1 MARKR
6 LNPNLKKYFMKK
18 LSVLFFLSLCFL
30 PHFLLAQTA
39 TTFRITASISGS
51 GSVLPTGGNNVFYD
65 YADGSGRYKINEL
78 QMTGLSSGSFA
89 SIQIRVMNTA
99 AGAEGMTNLEF
110 LSVYM
115 PQPCASDIVSVSI
128 DPTAS
133 VDDFYDIE
141 FVCAENRGP
150 CSRLE
155 YDGDDLAAGA
165 LVYFDN
171 SSGVFSGDVYMSVA
185 SPQNATVADFSGSYP
200 AGSDTWYKMDDIGDG
215 MYMTTV
221 NAPAT
226 AARISFWNGNY
237 STGVKDGAVV
247 FFNIPY
253 DAENPKFVPSAT
265 NNYTDTDEWC
275 AADGLDNSYYTVLGS
290 WREGPPS
297 ATVSSTR
304 TYIDASYDESFTLSV
319 TLSSGTAESYKW
331 QRRLDSENG
340 FSDISGATTNPYEVM
355 KEQFPTETAYYRCF
369 ITFADGTVVT
379 SGTVT
384 VTVAA
389 SCGGNTEP
397 VVVYRQDFGTVPA
410 EYNGYNGDGMRFK
423 YREPLEGMVG
433 YEYKPYPVQIND
445 GHYAVVADPYYGGC
459 DGNDVEACIPA
470 VRTIDESISWYRDYF
485 YPYSSSNAIKFRDH
499 TVNQQDDD
507 AEEFGLCLMINY
519 SVNGETLAYEHELT
533 DSEKENMTP
542 GSVVRLTAYVAS
554 AARYQAGTTI
564 MESVTM
570 TIELQFRSTEA
581 GAQWA
586 TLVSQETTVKHHD
599 NWLPIVT
606 PEFELGHD
614 AGDYRLR
621 IYSSGEG
628 GKGNDVLIDD
638 IRLEV
643 CRPKLRLYFED
654 EEGKTSSKKIM
665 EKADETVSLLVPHFD
680 EAALGESSC
689 VMLFLYGQNG
699 YEAYLGDFTVSQNG
713 SGENEY
719 RMNLPDT
726 YTDADDNVVKLVS
739 SVPGAWSFAA
749 IATTDAICSDSGL
762 KNQLIEDV
770 IGGNVDPSTA
780 DDCVGSNIVDLIT
793 ECATAPQLSTDAE
806 TSLCLDNPA
815 DFVYPVLKLAFDYF
829 SDENI
834 AYTLYQDGNIV
845 NGAENISLAA
855 ALQTG
860 EVEINLADYAAAL
873 AWQPGSSHSLYV
885 EINETYEGTQ
895 ICPRSSNEIT
905 FSIGITPQINGVL
918 QDVDFCRGEQAIVTA
933 NVSNATELLWQQSTD
948 GGVTWNAAEGENNTA
963 TYMFPERTASG
974 TQYKL
979 IATNRA
985 GNLVCG
991 PVESNVITAT
1001 VSNAV
1006 APAVTD
1012 YNECAV
1018 EGVKQLS
1025 DLASGYEGVLQW
1037 YDADMNLLADA
1048 TFSTSEVGEYTYYV
1062 RAVDGNCQS
1071 EDVPVNVTI
1080 RSSVSGIDLLP
1091 AEETDI
1097 TIGTVVDK
1105 TLSVNPADAVYTV
1118 VWTVNGNQV
1127 QVQGNILTE
1136 TPYTDRL
1143 YKVVVTDECG
1153 NSFEASATATVA
1165 WPTIIT
1171 PHLKDDKNDD
1181 FLVGLQEDIY
1191 LEIYD
1196 RWGNKIFSG
1205 NNGWPQ
1211 SEAARQMPGVYYYT
1225 ATMPDGTVKKGT
1237 VEIYK

>member
-1 MARKR
+1 
-6 LNPNLKKYFMKK
+6 MKK

-30 PHFLLAQTA
+30 PHFLLAQTE

-78 QMTGLSSGSFA
+78 QMIGLSSGSFA

-99 AGAEGMTNLEF
+99 AGAAGMTKLEF

-128 DPTAS
+128 DPNAS

-171 SSGVFSGDVYMSVA
+171 GSGVFSGDVYMSVA
-185 SPQNATVADFSGSYP
+185 SPQNAIVADFSGSYS
-200 AGSDTWYKMDDIGDG
+200 AGSDTWYKMDDIGNG
-215 MYMTTV
+215 LYMATV

-226 AARISFWNGNY
+226 AARISFWNGDY

-319 TLSSGTAESYKW
+319 TLSSGTAVSYQW

-355 KEQFPTETAYYRCF
+355 NGQFPSETAYYRCL
-369 ITFADGTVVT
+369 ITLADGTVVT

-665 EKADETVSLLVPHFD
+665 EKAAETVSLLVPHFD
-680 EAALGESSC
+680 EAALGESPC

-762 KNQLIEDV
+762 KKQLIEDV

-806 TSLCLDNPA
+806 TSLCLDDPA

-918 QDVDFCRGEQAIVTA
+918 QDVDFCRGEQASVTA

-1211 SEAARQMPGVYYYT
+1211 SEAARQMPGIYYYT

>member
-1 MARKR
+1 M
-6 LNPNLKKYFMKK
+6 
-18 LSVLFFLSLCFL
+18 
-30 PHFLLAQTA
+30 
-39 TTFRITASISGS
+39 
-51 GSVLPTGGNNVFYD
+51 
-65 YADGSGRYKINEL
+65 
-78 QMTGLSSGSFA
+78 
-89 SIQIRVMNTA
+89 
-99 AGAEGMTNLEF
+99 
-110 LSVYM
+110 
-115 PQPCASDIVSVSI
+115 
-128 DPTAS
+128 
-133 VDDFYDIE
+133 
-141 FVCAENRGP
+141 
-150 CSRLE
+150 
-155 YDGDDLAAGA
+155 
-165 LVYFDN
+165 
-171 SSGVFSGDVYMSVA
+171 
-185 SPQNATVADFSGSYP
+185 
-200 AGSDTWYKMDDIGDG
+200 
-215 MYMTTV
+215 
-221 NAPAT
+221 
-226 AARISFWNGNY
+226 
-237 STGVKDGAVV
+237 
-247 FFNIPY
+247 
-253 DAENPKFVPSAT
+253 
-265 NNYTDTDEWC
+265 
-275 AADGLDNSYYTVLGS
+275 
-290 WREGPPS
+290 
-297 ATVSSTR
+297 
-304 TYIDASYDESFTLSV
+304 
-319 TLSSGTAESYKW
+319 
-331 QRRLDSENG
+331 
-340 FSDISGATTNPYEVM
+340 
-355 KEQFPTETAYYRCF
+355 
-369 ITFADGTVVT
+369 
-379 SGTVT
+379 
-384 VTVAA
+384 
-389 SCGGNTEP
+389 
-397 VVVYRQDFGTVPA
+397 
-410 EYNGYNGDGMRFK
+410 
-423 YREPLEGMVG
+423 
-433 YEYKPYPVQIND
+433 
-445 GHYAVVADPYYGGC
+445 
-459 DGNDVEACIPA
+459 
-470 VRTIDESISWYRDYF
+470 
-485 YPYSSSNAIKFRDH
+485 
-499 TVNQQDDD
+499 
-507 AEEFGLCLMINY
+507 
-519 SVNGETLAYEHELT
+519 
-533 DSEKENMTP
+533 
-542 GSVVRLTAYVAS
+542 
-554 AARYQAGTTI
+554 
-564 MESVTM
+564 
-570 TIELQFRSTEA
+570 
-581 GAQWA
+581 
-586 TLVSQETTVKHHD
+586 
-599 NWLPIVT
+599 
-606 PEFELGHD
+606 
-614 AGDYRLR
+614 
-621 IYSSGEG
+621 
-628 GKGNDVLIDD
+628 
-638 IRLEV
+638 
-643 CRPKLRLYFED
+643 
-654 EEGKTSSKKIM
+654 
-665 EKADETVSLLVPHFD
+665 
-680 EAALGESSC
+680 
-689 VMLFLYGQNG
+689 
-699 YEAYLGDFTVSQNG
+699 
-713 SGENEY
+713 
-719 RMNLPDT
+719 
-726 YTDADDNVVKLVS
+726 VKLVS

-806 TSLCLDNPA
+806 TSLCLDDPT

-918 QDVDFCRGEQAIVTA
+918 QDVDFCRGEQASVTA

>member
-1 MARKR
+1 
-6 LNPNLKKYFMKK
+6 MKK
-18 LSVLFFLSLCFL
+18 LFVFLFSCLWS
-30 PHFLLAQTA
+30 HFLLAQTGLDL
-39 TTFRITASISGS
+39 TFRVSVSGGTKPVS
-51 GSVLPTGGNNVFYD
+51 QVLNYND
-65 YADGSGRYKINEL
+65 A
-78 QMTGLSSGSFA
+78 TGLYEANSVELGGMTSGSFN
-89 SIQIRVMNTA
+89 SMQVRLICQ
-99 AGAEGMTNLEF
+99 EGSSDPVFNQLLP
-110 LSVYM
+110 LSSFM
-115 PQPCASDIVSVSI
+115 AQPCATDEVSI
-128 DPTAS
+128 SLDPYA
-133 VDDFYDIE
+133 VDVKNPESEDYFYDLTFE
-141 FVCAENRGP
+141 CSESRGP

-171 SSGVFSGDVYMSVA
+171 GSEVFSGDVYMSVA

-200 AGSDTWYKMDDIGDG
+200 VGSDTWYKMDNIGNG
-215 MYMTTV
+215 LYMATV

-226 AARISFWNGNY
+226 AARISFWNGDY
-237 STGVKDGAVV
+237 STGVKDGTVV

-265 NNYTDTDEWC
+265 NNYTDADEWC
-275 AADGLDNSYYTVLGS
+275 AADVLDNSYYTVLGG

-304 TYIDASYDESFTLSV
+304 TYVDASYDKSFTLSV
-319 TLSSGTAESYKW
+319 TLSSGTAVSYQW

-340 FSDISGATTNPYEVM
+340 FSDISGATANSYEVT
-355 KEQFPTETAYYRCF
+355 KEQFPSETAYYRCL
-369 ITFADGTVVT
+369 ITLADGTVVT
-379 SGTVT
+379 SGTVA

-410 EYNGYNGDGMRFK
+410 DYNGYNGDGMRFK

-470 VRTIDESISWYRDYF
+470 VRTTDESISWYRDYF

-499 TVNQQDDD
+499 TVNQQDDE

-519 SVNGETLAYEHELT
+519 SENGETLAYEHELT

-570 TIELQFRSTEA
+570 TIELQFRSAEA
-581 GAQWA
+581 GAQWE

-654 EEGKTSSKKIM
+654 EGGNTSSKKIM

-680 EAALGESSC
+680 EAALGESPC

-699 YEAYLGDFTVSQNG
+699 YEAYLGDFNVSQNA

-719 RMNLPDT
+719 RMVLPDT
-726 YTDADDNVVKLVS
+726 YINSDGNELKLVS
-739 SVPGAWSFAA
+739 TVPGAWNFAA
-749 IATTDAICSDSGL
+749 TATTDAICNDPVL
-762 KNQLIEDV
+762 KAQLIED
-770 IGGNVDPSTA
+770 IKSGNVDPSTA
-780 DDCVGSNIVDLIT
+780 DDCVGSNIAYLTT
-793 ECATAPQLSTDAE
+793 ECAAVPQLSTDAE
-806 TSLCLDNPA
+806 TSICLTDGNIT
-815 DFVYPVLKLAFDYF
+815 YPELSLAFEYF
-829 SDENI
+829 SNENLT
-834 AYTLYQDGNIV
+834 YTLYQDDVAIASATDV
-845 NGAENISLAA
+845 AFTDEELANGLAKIDLSSLAVD
-855 ALQTG
+855 L
-860 EVEINLADYAAAL
+860 N
-873 AWQPGSSHSLYV
+873 WQPGSSHSLYIK
-885 EINETYEGTQ
+885 INEVFDGESV
-895 ICPRSSNEIT
+895 CPRQSNSLM
-905 FSIGITPQINGVL
+905 FSFGIQPVFNGVL
-918 QDVDFCRGEQAIVTA
+918 QDVDFCRGEQASVIADV
-933 NVSNATELLWQQSTD
+933 VNATELLWQQSTD

-963 TYMFPERTASG
+963 TYMFPEGTTSG

-979 IATNRA
+979 VATNSL
-985 GNLVCG
+985 GSLVCG
-991 PVESNVITAT
+991 PVESNVISVT

-1006 APAVTD
+1006 APAVAD
-1012 YNECAV
+1012 YDECAV

-1071 EDVPVNVTI
+1071 DDVPVNVTI
-1080 RSSVSGIDLLP
+1080 KSSVSGIDLLP

-1118 VWTVNGNQV
+1118 VWTVNDNQV
-1127 QVQGNILTE
+1127 QVQGNTLTE
-1136 TPYTDRL
+1136 TPFTDRL

-1153 NSFEASATATVA
+1153 NSFEANATATVA

-1171 PHLKDDKNDD
+1171 PHAKDDKNDD
-1181 FLVGLQEDIY
+1181 FLVGLQEDLY
-1191 LEIYD
+1191 LVIYD

>member
-1 MARKR
+1 
-6 LNPNLKKYFMKK
+6 MKK
-18 LSVLFFLSLCFL
+18 RAIVLLLSFFLL
-30 PHFLLAQTA
+30 PLSLLAQTG
-39 TTFRITASISGS
+39 TNFTFRVI
-51 GSVLPTGGNNVFYD
+51 VTGGTGTFSQVLNYN
-65 YADGSGRYKINEL
+65 AASGRYEVLNVTL
-78 QMTGLSSGSFA
+78 SGLSTGSFNA
-89 SIQIRVMNTA
+89 MQVRLICQ
-99 AGAEGMTNLEF
+99 EGSSTPVFNQF
-110 LSVYM
+110 LPLSSFM
-115 PQPCASDIVSVSI
+115 AQPCATDEVSI
-128 DPTAS
+128 SLDPNAVDVENPAS
-133 VDDFYDIE
+133 EDYFYDLTFE
-141 FVCAENRGP
+141 CSESRGP

-165 LVYFDN
+165 VLYFDN
-171 SSGVFSGDVYMSVA
+171 SGNVFNSGEVYVSVA
-185 SPQNATVADFSGSYP
+185 SVANAAVAELSASYN
-200 AGSDTWYKMDDIGDG
+200 ASADTWYKMDDIGDG
-215 MYMTTV
+215 MYMTTI
-221 NAPAT
+221 NAPVS

-304 TYIDASYDESFTLSV
+304 AYIDASYDESFTLSV

-355 KEQFPTETAYYRCF
+355 KEQFPTETAYYRCL
-369 ITFADGTVVT
+369 ITFADGTEVF

-397 VVVYRQDFGTVPA
+397 VVVYRQDFGTVPDD
-410 EYNGYNGDGMRFK
+410 YDGYNGDGMRFK
-423 YREPLEGMVG
+423 YREPLEGMIG
-433 YEYKPYPVQIND
+433 YDYMEYPKRIND
-445 GHYAVVADPYYGGC
+445 GDYAVVADPYYGGC
-459 DGNDVEACIPA
+459 GGGDGDVESCIGTE
-470 VRTIDESISWYRDYF
+470 RTTDESVSWYRDYF

-507 AEEFGLCLMINY
+507 AKKKFGLCLMINY

-542 GSVVRLTAYVAS
+542 GSMVRLTAYVAS
-554 AARYQAGTTI
+554 AARYQASSTI
-564 MESVTM
+564 MASVTM
-570 TIELQFRSTEA
+570 TIELQFRSAVA
-581 GAQWA
+581 GSQWE
-586 TLVSQETTVKHHD
+586 TLVSQKTIVHHHD

-628 GKGNDVLIDD
+628 GNGNDVLIDD

-680 EAALGESSC
+680 EAALGESPC

-719 RMNLPDT
+719 RMDLPDT
-726 YTDADDNVVKLVS
+726 YTDADGNVIKLVT

-749 IATTDAICSDSGL
+749 IATTEAVCQDPDL
-762 KNQLIEDV
+762 KKQLIEDV

-780 DDCVGSNIVDLIT
+780 DDCVGTNIVDLIT

-806 TSLCLDNPA
+806 TSICLTDGNIT
-815 DFVYPVLKLAFDYF
+815 YPELSLAFDYF
-829 SDENI
+829 SNENLT
-834 AYTLYQDGNIV
+834 YTLYQDDVAIV
-845 NGAENISLAA
+845 SATDVAFTDEELANGLAKIDLSSLAA
-855 ALQTG
+855 DL
-860 EVEINLADYAAAL
+860 N
-873 AWQPGSSHSLYV
+873 WQPGSSHSLYID
-885 EINETYEGTQ
+885 INEIFVGEVV
-895 ICPRSSNEIT
+895 CPRQSNSIT
-905 FSIGITPQINGVL
+905 FSFGIQPVINGVL
-918 QDVDFCRGEQAIVTA
+918 QDVDFCRGEQASVTA

-963 TYMFPERTASG
+963 TYMFPEGTASG

-1006 APAVTD
+1006 APVVTD
-1012 YNECAV
+1012 YDECTV
-1018 EGVKQLS
+1018 EGTKQLS
-1025 DLASGYEGVLQW
+1025 DLASGYEGSLVW
-1037 YDADMNLLADA
+1037 YGADGTELPDASFPTDA
-1048 TFSTSEVGEYTYYV
+1048 AGEYVYQV
-1062 RAVDGNCQS
+1062 KAVDGECES
-1071 EDVPVNVTI
+1071 GLVSVNVTI
-1080 RSSVSGIDLLP
+1080 KQAVEGIELGIVPEEQPMSPGAVSTVTLTVTPDN
-1091 AEETDI
+1091 AEY
-1097 TIGTVVDK
+1097 
-1105 TLSVNPADAVYTV
+1105 SAA
-1118 VWTVNGNQV
+1118 WTVNDATLE
-1127 QVQGNILTE
+1127 VQGNTYSE
-1136 TPYTDRL
+1136 QPGQDRH
-1143 YKVVVTDECG
+1143 YRVVVTDECG
-1153 NSFEASATATVA
+1153 NSFSAEAKAQVS

-1171 PHLKDDKNDD
+1171 PYTQDGLNDAFLEGSDIHLKVVDRYGN
-1181 FLVGLQEDIY
+1181 VV
-1191 LEIYD
+1191 YD
-1196 RWGNKIFSG
+1196 GDG
-1205 NNGWPQ
+1205 GWPQ
-1211 SEAARQMPGVYYYT
+1211 PEASKQQPGVYYYI
-1225 ATMPDGTVKKGT
+1225 ATMPDGTVRNGT
-1237 VEIYK
+1237 VELYR